1 MEVPLG
7 WYVGRRVLQMVPVF
21 FGATLL
27 VYALVFLLPGDPIA
41 ALGGNR
47 PLAPGVAAQLRHQYH
62 LDLPFFQQY
71 LDYLKGILTL
81 DFGTSYSGR
90 PVSEVMAQAFP
101 VTIRLAFL
109 ALLFE
114 GIFGI
119 GAGLIAG
126 LRRGGIFDAT
136 LLVASLVVIAVPIF
150 VIGFVVQIV
159 FGVKFG
165 WIRPT
170 VGPDASWSELIVPA
184 MVLGSISF
192 AYVLRLTRD
201 SITENLSAD
210 WVRTA
215 AAKGLSRRQVVRT
228 HVLRN
233 SLIPVVTFLGAD
245 LGALMAGAIVTEG
258 IFNIPGV
265 GHALYQAIIRGEGP
279 TVVSIVTVLV
289 LIYILTSLV
298 VDLLYAVLDP
308 RIRYV

>member
-1 MEVPLG
+1 MI
-7 WYVGRRVLQMVPVF
+7 PVF

-47 PLAPGVAAQLRHQYH
+47 PLAPGVVAQLRHTYH
-62 LDLPFFQQY
+62 LDQPFFVQY
-71 LDYLKGILTL
+71 LLYLKGIVHW

-90 PVSEVMAQAFP
+90 AVSDVMSEAFP
-101 VTIRLAFL
+101 VTVRLALL

-114 GIFGI
+114 GVLGI
-119 GAGLIAG
+119 AAGLIAG

-136 LLVASLVVIAVPIF
+136 LLVASLFVIAVPIF

-159 FGVKFG
+159 FGVKLG
-165 WIRPT
+165 WINPT
-170 VGPDASWSELIVPA
+170 VGPEANWSELIVPA
-184 MVLGSISF
+184 MVLGSVSF

-201 SITENLSAD
+201 STTENLTAD

-215 AAKGLSRRQVVRT
+215 SAKGLSRRRVVVT

-233 SLIPVVTFLGAD
+233 SLIPVATFLGAD
-245 LGALMAGAIVTEG
+245 LGSLMGGAIITEG

-265 GHALYQAIIRGEGP
+265 GHALFQAIERGENS

-289 LIYILTSLV
+289 IIYIATSLLI
-298 VDLLYAVLDP
+298 DLLYAVLDP